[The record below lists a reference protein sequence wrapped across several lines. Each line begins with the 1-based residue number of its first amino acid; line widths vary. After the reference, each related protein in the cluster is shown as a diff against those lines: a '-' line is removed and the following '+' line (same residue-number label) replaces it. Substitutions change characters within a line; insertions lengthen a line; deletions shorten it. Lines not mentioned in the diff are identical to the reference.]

1 MGKKVAMAGAVL
13 GLVIV
18 VVAASLGSRQSA
30 PAKVAVVAGTKAQVR
45 AGILT
50 SGTGTDQTSDTTAAT
65 DTSLPP
71 ATGDTT
77 TTVAPGTTGTTGTK
91 APSGSGHGTTVP
103 TVAATK
109 TPTTNLA
116 VSPTGRLAVTLIVP
130 NHPGS
135 SSGPVGIATMAAD
148 GSQRRVLAT
157 GRYYAPRWTPDGRFV
172 VFSSDSSPTGITLA
186 VAAAGG
192 EITTLADVGGA
203 IVSPDGT
210 RLAYNRAGTMVIQ
223 PIAETSAA
231 LVDSGPATTVA
242 VPGSVM
248 VWSPSGSTLL
258 YSIGMG
264 PQSGLGIV
272 NADGTNAHDLLAGTG
287 KMMLGMDQP
296 GFSADGATVSFLGTD
311 SIVYFIAADGHNL
324 RPALPDVVDGVSS
337 KTAFSTAWS
346 PGHQSLALLLGRVIV
361 VVDTQSHVVA
371 SAHLPF
377 QGFPVGVS
385 FDASGKFLYYM
396 GMIDPAHAIDLYAIA
411 TDGSGNRPLTTDES
425 VSQPPAVAA

>member
-1 MGKKVAMAGAVL
+1 MAPEGVNRTLGYMGKKVAMAGAVL

-172 VFSSDSSPTGITLA
+172 VFSGDSSPTGNTLA

-242 VPGSVM
+242 
-248 VWSPSGSTLL
+248 
-258 YSIGMG
+258 
-264 PQSGLGIV
+264 
-272 NADGTNAHDLLAGTG
+272 
-287 KMMLGMDQP
+287 
-296 GFSADGATVSFLGTD
+296 
-311 SIVYFIAADGHNL
+311 
-324 RPALPDVVDGVSS
+324 
-337 KTAFSTAWS
+337 
-346 PGHQSLALLLGRVIV
+346 
-361 VVDTQSHVVA
+361 
-371 SAHLPF
+371 
-377 QGFPVGVS
+377 
-385 FDASGKFLYYM
+385 
-396 GMIDPAHAIDLYAIA
+396 
-411 TDGSGNRPLTTDES
+411 
-425 VSQPPAVAA
+425 